1 MTDDDSERDTRVCV
15 ASAWRHSRRARG
27 RDVQARPPVR
37 AAFSSHGCARGR
49 GCSSPWPTNPARAG
63 RNRGDHA
70 FPVSRG
76 EIGCPRQGQRWVPPR
91 SAPQLSLVQW
101 RAGSTRARPLPS
113 LRAHRPRGTRNLPR
127 RDRRDSRRSRDS
139 GPETTSRW
147 RPPRLRVRRPRRTRL
162 PLRRRRRTSRDKART
177 PRNPSRRRAL
187 PLRSARTTTLG
198 PPKARMRTKK
208 RLITNGRLATWDRRP
223 SASARGTP
231 SSPCT
236 HRGTTRPPRRGAT

>member
-1 MTDDDSERDTRVCV
+1 MTRKGTRVCV

-63 RNRGDHA
+63 QGDHA

-91 SAPQLSLVQW
+91 SAPQRSLVQW

-139 GPETTSRW
+139 GPETTNRW
-147 RPPRLRVRRPRRTRL
+147 RLPQLRDRRPRRTRP
-162 PLRRRRRTSRDKART
+162 PLQRRRRASRDKAHI
-177 PRNPSRRRAL
+177 PQNPSRRRAI
-187 PLRSARTTTLG
+187 PQRSDRTTTLG
-198 PPKARMRTKK
+198 PPEARMRTKK
-208 RLITNGRLATWDRRP
+208 RLFTSGRLATWDRRP
-223 SASARGTP
+223 SAPVRGTP
-231 SSPCT
+231 SFPFT
-236 HRGTTRPPRRGAT
+236 PRGMSRPPRRGAT